1 VARGSFATVGDATLA
16 APPPRFSATPA
27 ATGPLT
33 AVGADSAALL
43 AELGFTDAEL
53 AELRTSGAIS

>member
-1 VARGSFATVGDATLA
+1 VGDATLA
-16 APPPRFSATPA
+16 APVPRFSATPG

-43 AELGFTDAEL
+43 AELGFTAAEL
-53 AELRTSGAIS
+53 AALRAAIAIA